1 MTEKAIA
8 IAPKTDKEI
17 KTKISRKLNKKSKVT
32 GNPIADTLAAI
43 AGVFM
48 IVPCLIYGILVFIGA
63 GFRCGTEAA
72 LKMYEEGIKGAKGW
86 AR

>member
-1 MTEKAIA
+1 MAEKAIQ
-8 IAPKTDKEI
+8 IAPKVDKEI
-17 KTKISRKLNKKSKVT
+17 KSKVSRKLNKKHKVV
-32 GNPIADTLAAI
+32 GNPISDTLAAI

-48 IVPCLIYGILVFIGA
+48 IIPCLLYGMFVFVGTGFKA
-63 GFRCGTEAA
+63 GLEAA